1 MTVDKVVV
9 NLDKTFSPGQ
19 AYVALTRVT
28 SKNGLYIETDNR
40 EKLTRKLYADSDVK
54 LAMGDMQK
62 LVFEDVQST
71 SFYGRKVILHNIQ
84 SLNRNFSHMKN
95 DRRFLDA
102 DVICLN
108 ETWLWPD
115 QNTCHLTIEGFQL
128 HHLARREAYSSDGEH
143 TTLLHESKGG
153 GVAMYFK
160 ENEDEKEIV
169 HCSVQNI
176 ESIAVKF
183 LKENFIIVTVYRP
196 PTLNI
201 SVFLQALKSLVDEI
215 TLQCNTCI
223 FVGDLNEDAR
233 SNGPIQTFMTNHGF
247 SQIVQYF
254 TTEGG
259 TALDHVYISKSL
271 NAYTKK
277 LSTFYSYH
285 DAVSIF
291 LSV

>member
-1 MTVDKVVV
+1 
-9 NLDKTFSPGQ
+9 
-19 AYVALTRVT
+19 
-28 SKNGLYIETDNR
+28 
-40 EKLTRKLYADSDVK
+40 
-54 LAMGDMQK
+54 MGDMQK
-62 LVFEDVQST
+62 LVFEDQQST
-71 SFYGRKVILHNIQ
+71 SFHERKVILHNIQ

-115 QNTCHLTIEGFQL
+115 QN
-128 HHLARREAYSSDGEH
+128 
-143 TTLLHESKGG
+143 
-153 GVAMYFK
+153 
-160 ENEDEKEIV
+160 
-169 HCSVQNI
+169 I

-183 LKENFIIVTVYRP
+183 LKENFIVTVYRP
-196 PTLNI
+196 PTLKI
-201 SVFLQALKSLVDEI
+201 SVFLQALQSLIDEI

-223 FVGDLNEDAR
+223 FIGDFNEDAK

-259 TALDHVYISKSL
+259 TALDHVYISNTV

-285 DAVSIF
+285 DAVCIF